1 MIDRKKQKYILSKT
15 KKLNKE
21 IANIYDEYLDELS
34 VILTNYY
41 NNTTIDTFD
50 TFSEKLYDK
59 IIEMLEKVY
68 SLTSSEIKNI
78 YKIKRQLPI
87 SKIETYSKD
96 GYDLK
101 ARLSRWFNS
110 ENNLDYI
117 SDKIAAITKL
127 KEILITECLYQKQ
140 VVMNDK
146 LKDFCDFAIIEESPD
161 CHSGICNEY
170 AGEWPI
176 NELIYPPYHPNCQ
189 CEVIYEVSDDIEDV
203 EDLDL
208 EDDLNE
214 EYYE

>member
-1 MIDRKKQKYILSKT
+1 MIDRKKQKYILSKI

-21 IANIYDEYLDELS
+21 IANIYNEYLDELS

-41 NNTTIDTFD
+41 NNTTIDTFN
-50 TFSEKLYDK
+50 TFVEKVYNK
-59 IIEMLEKVY
+59 IIEMLEKIY

-78 YKIKRQLPI
+78 YKLKKQLPI
-87 SKIETYSKD
+87 SKIEIYSKD

-101 ARLSRWFNS
+101 ARLWRWFS
-110 ENNLDYI
+110 PTNNPEYI
-117 SDKIAAITKL
+117 SDKITAIAKL
-127 KEILITECLYQKQ
+127 KEILTTECLYQKQ

-146 LKDFCDFAIIEESPD
+146 LKDFCEFAIIEESSD
-161 CHSGICNEY
+161 CHSGICDEY
-170 AGEWPI
+170 VGEWPI

-189 CEVIYEVSDDIEDV
+189 CEVIYEISDDIEDV